1 MNILACDLGGTKVLL
16 GIYSEN
22 SKTKAPNLILKKKY
36 SSSEWDS
43 FYSILDDFI
52 LTECKN
58 KIPSTAC
65 LAIAGAIKNNS
76 AKITNLNWEISHK
89 YLKRKYNFQNLELI
103 NDFSVLIYGIPFI
116 SNNQYAIIQQ
126 GNKLLESNNKL
137 HAVIGAGT
145 GLGVARGIIDADKIS
160 VLSSEGGH
168 SEFSPR
174 STEEWEL
181 KEWLQKYLNL
191 ERVSSERV
199 ISGDGLYLI
208 AKWRFSKSDLRNHP
222 FQKILNDSDAS
233 ILLRK
238 DIPAMICKMSKGGD
252 KLMIDIEKLWFYAY
266 AWFSIASSK
275 IR

>member
-103 NDFSVLIYGIPFI
+103 NDFSVLIYGITALFFFKQFI
-116 SNNQYAIIQQ
+116 SLFNN
-126 GNKLLESNNKL
+126 L
-137 HAVIGAGT
+137 
-145 GLGVARGIIDADKIS
+145 
-160 VLSSEGGH
+160 
-168 SEFSPR
+168 
-174 STEEWEL
+174 
-181 KEWLQKYLNL
+181 
-191 ERVSSERV
+191 
-199 ISGDGLYLI
+199 
-208 AKWRFSKSDLRNHP
+208 
-222 FQKILNDSDAS
+222 
-233 ILLRK
+233 
-238 DIPAMICKMSKGGD
+238 
-252 KLMIDIEKLWFYAY
+252 IEKFGRA
-266 AWFSIASSK
+266 ASCIK
-275 IR
+275 TFLKFLFLI

>member
-1 MNILACDLGGTKVLL
+1 MENFLYPIFLFVFGSSIGSFLNVYRYRYPKSISV
-16 GIYSEN
+16 IY
-22 SKTKAPNLILKKKY
+22 PR
-36 SSSEWDS
+36 S
-43 FYSILDDFI
+43 FCPK
-52 LTECKN
+52 CKN

-65 LAIAGAIKNNS
+65 LAIAGSIKNNS
-76 AKITNLNWEISHK
+76 AKITNLNQEISHK
-89 YLKRKYNFQNLELI
+89 YIKRKYNFQNLELI

-126 GNKLLESNNKL
+126 GNKLIESNNKL

-191 ERVSSERV
+191 ERKIQSS
-199 ISGDGLYLI
+199 
-208 AKWRFSKSDLRNHP
+208 
-222 FQKILNDSDAS
+222 
-233 ILLRK
+233 
-238 DIPAMICKMSKGGD
+238 
-252 KLMIDIEKLWFYAY
+252 
-266 AWFSIASSK
+266 
-275 IR
+275 